1 MSAPDR
7 RRQRVFTASW
17 GQLEAGG
24 SNLGDTAILAAQLRD
39 LSSAGAEVGVA
50 SADPG
55 RTAELFPG
63 IRPFSLA
70 GGRAAAL
77 ARGALWAD
85 TVVVGGGELAQDVS
99 SLLYT
104 PFNLLPLML
113 ARTFGK
119 RAFAWG
125 IGIGQGEELRP
136 WTRRL
141 LRRWLGTCRGVTAR
155 DAPTREL
162 LLELGLHPRRVVLAA
177 DSAFSL
183 ADDGSPRADAA
194 DRNFLAAAP
203 RNVLNR
209 RGRLLPLELRRKLGI
224 HSEADPTA
232 VRAAWAQLLDRHLV
246 RHGGRVL
253 MLPFHTGS
261 LSNADDDEC
270 RAVAE
275 MMDSGDRIDMVDT
288 TRLDPVME
296 ALSRCRAMVTVPLHG
311 SILAV
316 IAGAVPL
323 AAPYATKG
331 ARFMHQAGLEGQI
344 LPQPGSPGWAR
355 RTDAMLESVWN
366 DEGGL
371 RSNMMRRRGE
381 LVRRG
386 RLNLRHFLRTCGV

>member
-1 MSAPDR
+1 MSAPESR
-7 RRQRVFTASW
+7 RHRVFTASW

-24 SNLGDTAILAAQLRD
+24 SNLGDTAILAAQLHD
-39 LSSAGAEVGVA
+39 LSSAGAEVGVV

-55 RTAELFPG
+55 RTRELFPG
-63 IRPFSLA
+63 IRPFSVA
-70 GGRAAAL
+70 GGRAAGL

-99 SLLYT
+99 SLLYS

-113 ARTFGK
+113 ARLFG
-119 RAFAWG
+119 RRSFAWG
-125 IGIGQGEELRP
+125 IGIGQGRELRP

-141 LRRWLGTCRGVTAR
+141 LRRWLGTCRGVTTR
-155 DAPTREL
+155 DLPTREL

-183 ADDGSPRADAA
+183 AEAEPTGQGAGREL
-194 DRNFLAAAP
+194 LAAAP

-209 RGRLLPLELRRKLGI
+209 RGRLLPLELRRKLGL
-224 HSEADPTA
+224 HSEPDPTS
-232 VRAAWAQLLDRHLV
+232 VRAAWAELLDDHLA
-246 RHGGRVL
+246 RRGGGVL

-275 MMDSGDRIDMVDT
+275 MMDRGGRVEMVDT
-288 TRLDPVME
+288 TRLEPAMD
-296 ALSRCRAMVTVPLHG
+296 ALYRCRAMVTVPLHG

-316 IAGAVPL
+316 IAGAVPV

-331 ARFMHQAGLEGQI
+331 TRFMQQAGLEELV
-344 LPQPGSPGWAR
+344 LPPPGTPGWAPH
-355 RTDAMLESVWN
+355 AGGMLESVWR
-366 DEGGL
+366 DRDSI
-371 RSNMMRRRGE
+371 RSRMVARRGE

-386 RLNLRHFLRTCGV
+386 RLNLRHFLRTCGG

>member
-7 RRQRVFTASW
+7 RRHRVFTASW

-39 LSSAGAEVGVA
+39 LSSTGAEVGVA
-50 SADPG
+50 SADPA
-55 RTAELFPG
+55 RTRELFGG

-70 GGRAAAL
+70 GGRAAAF

-85 TVVVGGGELAQDVS
+85 TVVVGGGELAQDES

-136 WTRRL
+136 WTRTL

-162 LLELGLHPRRVVLAA
+162 LLELGLHPRRVVLSA

-194 DRNFLAAAP
+194 DRDFLAAAP

-224 HSEADPTA
+224 HSEADPTS
-232 VRAAWAQLLDRHLV
+232 VRKAWARLLDRHLV
-246 RHGGRVL
+246 RRGGRVL

-275 MMDSGDRIDMVDT
+275 VMDHGDRVEMVDT
-288 TRLDPVME
+288 TRLEPVME

-331 ARFMHQAGLEGQI
+331 TRFMRQAGLERLI

-355 RTDAMLESVWN
+355 RADALLESVWK
-366 DEGGL
+366 EGSKVRGRML
-371 RSNMMRRRGE
+371 SRREE

-386 RLNLRHFLRTCGV
+386 RLNLRHFLRTCGG

>member
-1 MSAPDR
+1 MSSPDR
-7 RRQRVFTASW
+7 RRHRVFTASW

-50 SADPG
+50 SADPE
-55 RTAELFPG
+55 RTAELFGG
-63 IRPFSLA
+63 IRSFSVA
-70 GGRAAAL
+70 GGRAAAF

-113 ARTFGK
+113 ARLFGR

-125 IGIGQGEELRP
+125 IGIGQGRELRP
-136 WTRRL
+136 WTRAL

-155 DAPTREL
+155 DASTRRL
-162 LLELGLHPRRVVLAA
+162 LLELGLSSRRVVLAA

-183 ADDGSPRADAA
+183 AKTGSPVGGGEPHL
-194 DRNFLAAAP
+194 LAAAP

-209 RGRLLPLELRRKLGI
+209 TGRLLPLELRRRLGI
-224 HSEADPTA
+224 HSEPDPTS
-232 VRAAWAQLLDRHLV
+232 VRAAWAELLDDHLA
-246 RHGGRVL
+246 RRGGRVL

-261 LSNADDDEC
+261 LSNADDAEC
-270 RAVAE
+270 MAVRD
-275 MMDSGDRIDMVDT
+275 MMDRADRVEMVDT
-288 TRLDPVME
+288 SRLEAAME

-323 AAPYATKG
+323 AAPYASKG
-331 ARFMHQAGLEGQI
+331 TRFMRQAGLESLI
-344 LPQPGSPGWAR
+344 LPQPGTPGWAR
-355 RTDAMLESVWN
+355 RAGGMLQKVWSGR
-366 DEGGL
+366 DGI
-371 RSNMMRRRGE
+371 RPAMMRRRGE

-386 RLNLRHFLRTCGV
+386 RLNLRHFRRTCGS

>member
-1 MSAPDR
+1 MSSPDR
-7 RRQRVFTASW
+7 RHRVFTSSW

-50 SADPG
+50 SADSG
-55 RTAELFPG
+55 RTAELFGG

-70 GGRAAAL
+70 GGRAATF

-136 WTRRL
+136 WTRAL

-183 ADDGSPRADAA
+183 PEAGGGAA
-194 DRNFLAAAP
+194 HAGRDLLAAAP

-209 RGRLLPLELRRKLGI
+209 RGRLLPLELRRKLGV
-224 HSEADPTA
+224 HGEADPTS
-232 VRAAWAQLLDRHLV
+232 VRKAWARLLDRHLA
-246 RHGGRVL
+246 RRGGRVL

-261 LSNADDDEC
+261 LSNADDEEC

-275 MMDSGDRIDMVDT
+275 KMDHADRVEIVDT
-288 TRLDPVME
+288 TRLEPAME

-316 IAGAVPL
+316 IAGTVPL

-331 ARFMHQAGLEGQI
+331 TRFMRQAGLEGLI
-344 LPQPGSPGWAR
+344 LPQPGTPGWAR
-355 RTDAMLESVWN
+355 RADRLLEYVWEEGSDLCSRML
-366 DEGGL
+366 
-371 RSNMMRRRGE
+371 RRREE

-386 RLNLRHFLRTCGV
+386 RLNLRHFLRTCGG